1 MHVSMNHSRTVGRR
15 MSSILGDTDSQSADS
30 ISSRPITPKLSLP
43 MPPMRSRFKLEL
55 EKVEEAGEDAIE
67 TAKTDRV
74 KMPLRLNLNH
84 LL

>member
-1 MHVSMNHSRTVGRR
+1 
-15 MSSILGDTDSQSADS
+15 
-30 ISSRPITPKLSLP
+30 